1 MAYTLGSAPDGQT
14 RGISAAPQHCVTRV
28 EMSVIASGLLDR
40 DVASKS
46 DPFCVLF
53 HEVDGNWVEV
63 RLQGSRFLQVIGVGA
78 GVWGVRVCVCGLG
91 GLDFGL
97 S

>member
-1 MAYTLGSAPDGQT
+1 MAYTLGSTPEGQT

-28 EMSVIASGLLDR
+28 EMSVTASGLLDR

-63 RLQGSRFLQVIGVGA
+63 RTQEPGWLQVLGLVDVGL
-78 GVWGVRVCVCGLG
+78 C
-91 GLDFGL
+91 
-97 S
+97 